1 MSASFCSRVETD
13 TAVHTYAPR
22 EKGHEMF
29 RLSFL
34 IFAVAALI
42 AAVAQAAPA
51 VKGAEQYHLTPGAA
65 QTPEMTAV
73 IAKADGDLFAAVFDT
88 CNADVVA
95 SMLTGDFRFV
105 HDKNGETVRAQFVDD
120 LRGHCER
127 VKTGED
133 FPARRELVPGS
144 LEVWPINKYG
154 ALETGVHRFYAR
166 VPGKPEQLTETG
178 NFMILWKQVGGKW
191 LMAESISY
199 GHKLAE

>member
-1 MSASFCSRVETD
+1 
-13 TAVHTYAPR
+13 
-22 EKGHEMF
+22 MF

-34 IFAVAALI
+34 VFAVATLI
-42 AAVAQAAPA
+42 AAVAQAAPT
-51 VKGAEQYHLTPGAA
+51 VNGAPQYPLTPGAA
-65 QTPEMTAV
+65 PTAEMTAA
-73 IAKADGDLFAAVFDT
+73 ITRADADLFAAVFDR
-88 CNADVVA
+88 CDVDGITA
-95 SMLTGDFRFV
+95 MLTDDFRFV
-105 HDKNGETVRAQFVDD
+105 HDKDGESTRAQFVDNFKS
-120 LRGHCER
+120 HCDR

-154 ALETGVHRFYAR
+154 ALEIGVHRFYAR
-166 VPGKPEQLTETG
+166 LPGKPEQLTETG

>member
-1 MSASFCSRVETD
+1 MV
-13 TAVHTYAPR
+13 
-22 EKGHEMF
+22 

-34 IFAVAALI
+34 VFAVATLVI
-42 AAVAQAAPA
+42 AVAQAAPT
-51 VKGAEQYHLTPGAA
+51 VKGAEQYHLRPGAA
-65 QTPEMTAV
+65 QTAEMTAA
-73 IAKADGDLFAAVFDT
+73 IAKADADLFAAVFDQ
-88 CNADVVA
+88 CDAGKVA
-95 SMLTGDFRFV
+95 AMTTDDFRFV
-105 HDKNGETVRAQFVDD
+105 HDKDGESTRADFVRN
-120 LRGHCER
+120 LKGHCDR

-154 ALETGVHRFYAR
+154 ALEIGVHRFYAR
-166 VPGKPEQLTETG
+166 IKGKPETLTETG